1 MSAPYPDYA
10 SYLKALFG
18 CRVHKITVDAGLSCP
33 NRDGTISY
41 GGCIYCNE
49 RGSGTGASGSGQ
61 SVAAQLEVAK
71 PYLSRRFKAEKF
83 LAYFQSFTN
92 THAPVERLSA
102 LWSEALSVN
111 DVVGLSIGTRPD
123 CVPDP
128 VLDLARELSEKCLF
142 WMEYGLQSAN
152 DETLSLINR
161 GHDSRAFADAVK
173 RTKARGIP
181 VCAHAILGLPGETP
195 ADMAATADFLAG
207 LGVEGVK
214 LHLLYVVKGTAMEE
228 LYRAGGYRCL
238 AEDEYVTLAVD
249 FIRRLPPSTIIHRL
263 TGDPHPGELA
273 APDWLLGSK
282 SRVIAKIRD
291 GLGSI
296 RQD

>member
-1 MSAPYPDYA
+1 MSAPYPDYS
-10 SYLKALFG
+10 SYLKGLFG

-33 NRDGTISY
+33 NRDGTISF

-49 RGSGTGASGSGQ
+49 RGSGTGAAARGL
-61 SVAAQLEVAK
+61 SVAAQLEAAM
-71 PYLSRRFKAEKF
+71 PYLGRRFKAEKF
-83 LAYFQSFTN
+83 IAYFQSFTN
-92 THAPVERLSA
+92 THAPVERLAA
-102 LWSEALSVN
+102 LWNEALSVEG
-111 DVVGLSIGTRPD
+111 VVGLSIGTRPD

-128 VLDLARELSEKCLF
+128 VLDLARRLSEKCLF

-152 DETLSLINR
+152 DRTLSLINR

-195 ADMAATADFLAG
+195 ADMAATANFLAG

-214 LHLLYVVKGTAMEE
+214 LHLLYVVKNTPMEA
-228 LYRAGGYRCL
+228 LFRAGEYQCL
-238 AEDEYVTLAVD
+238 PEDEYVALAVD

-263 TGDPHPGELA
+263 TGDPHPDELA
-273 APDWLLGSK
+273 APSWLIGSK

-291 GLGSI
+291 SLGK
-296 RQD
+296 